1 MENRVVELAAGVAS
15 MYRDPA
21 DAARERHLRLTKPGC
36 RKDRD
41 GPGYGPYWYLYY
53 TNEKTGR
60 YTSRYEGKTLRPEL
74 AEEFGL
80 PPGSTAVREDAE
92 DQGAGDRHRD
102 PVGHAMPRS
111 PSRHPN

>member
-1 MENRVVELAAGVAS
+1 MSPRVRCPGRWWSGGGAGRWLQSELVKCG
-15 MYRDPA
+15 
-21 DAARERHLRLTKPGC
+21 KPGY

-41 GPGYGPYWYLYY
+41 GPGHGPYWYLYY

-80 PPGSTAVREDAE
+80 PPGSTAVREGGE
-92 DQGAGDRHRD
+92 DQEAADRHRD
-102 PVGHAMPRS
+102 P
-111 PSRHPN
+111 